1 MTQSDS
7 ASLAR
12 QAHNAAERVSRWPAW
27 RQELAARAAR
37 EPGTDVEP
45 GVNAVVVRA
54 VERALQSDST
64 SERQPDGG

>member
-1 MTQSDS
+1 MTQSES
-7 ASLAR
+7 VSLAR
-12 QAHNAAERVSRWPAW
+12 QAHNAAERVSGWPAW

-54 VERALQSDST
+54 VKWALRSDST
-64 SERQPDGG
+64 PERQPDGG